1 MKTFFN
7 GLLLLAFFVPTFLF
21 SQTEVSGTVTDEANV
36 PLPGVNVIIKGTTT
50 GTSTDFDGNY
60 TVKANNGDVLV
71 YSFLGFTTQEI
82 TYSAQSNIN
91 AVLAESASQLNE
103 VVVIGYGS
111 TTVKDATG
119 SPKL

>member
-50 GTSTDFDGNY
+50 GASTDFDGNY
-60 TVKANNGDVLV
+60 TVRANNGDVLV
-71 YSFLGFTTQEI
+71 FSFLGFTTQEI
-82 TYSAQSNIN
+82 TYSGQSNIN
-91 AVLAESASQLNE
+91 VVLAESASQLNE